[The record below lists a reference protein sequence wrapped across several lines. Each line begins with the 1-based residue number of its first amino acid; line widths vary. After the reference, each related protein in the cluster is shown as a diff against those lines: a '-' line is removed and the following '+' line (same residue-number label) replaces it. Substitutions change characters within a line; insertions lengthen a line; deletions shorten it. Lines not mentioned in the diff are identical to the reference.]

1 MKNKDYSILLYLIV
15 LGIAI
20 LAASCSKTNDPAPKP
35 VYKDIAGD
43 WTYTTAKTKADFT
56 IEHIG
61 SEFVVTKATVGVWK
75 TSGIAGFDTFTT
87 TTKSPLLPN
96 FSSIH
101 IWVGPAISQDM
112 LINIAEISKDFT
124 IIVTSSITAFT
135 PITIQDETVVTI
147 KRK

>member
-1 MKNKDYSILLYLIV
+1 MKKDYSILLYLII
-15 LGIAI
+15 LLIAI
-20 LAASCSKTNDPAPKP
+20 LAASCSKTNDPKP

-43 WTYTTAKTKADFT
+43 WTYTTSKTKADFT

-75 TSGIAGFDTFTT
+75 TSGIAGWDTFTT

-124 IIVTSSITAFT
+124 TITTSSITAFT
-135 PITIQDETVVTI
+135 SITIQDETVVII